1 MDETSSVDE
10 NQGTASPDVVNSSDF
25 DDQAVEERSDEVD
38 QRETSVDLYIITFV
52 SFLLLELSVLDSMNL
67 IHIPLS
73 VVSLYN
79 VCPSLECLPL
89 PFCR

>member
-38 QRETSVDLYIITFV
+38 QRETSVDLYVVTIV
-52 SFLLLELSVLDSMNL
+52 SVSILLLELSTRF
-67 IHIPLS
+67 I
-73 VVSLYN
+73 Y
-79 VCPSLECLPL
+79 PSL
-89 PFCR
+89 